1 MDEFWSKNSKS
12 YEDSDVTLSKI
23 VERFENFFT
32 SGRSVSMLKTIDDED
47 CGVLEEDSNSIL
59 NEVPIYEY
67 FALLINSDQRFKSYL
82 EESMGRLNELEKEQN
97 SKNPTKVKESEM
109 WAKLVDGSKCSEKGA
124 NSGFAFNF
132 ADESSDEE

>member
-1 MDEFWSKNSKS
+1 
-12 YEDSDVTLSKI
+12 
-23 VERFENFFT
+23 
-32 SGRSVSMLKTIDDED
+32 MLKTIDDED
-47 CGVLEEDSNSIL
+47 CGVLEDDSNSIL

-109 WAKLVDGSKCSEKGA
+109 WAKLIDGSKCLEKGA